1 MSVVKRLLLYL
12 MAAFY
17 ALGGTMHFVRADWY
31 LAMMPPYLPWPLMLV
46 VLSGVAEIAGGI
58 GVLIPK
64 TRRLAAWGLIVLLVA
79 VFPANLYIAMENVP
93 VFGATEGPGVLGWL
107 RLPLQLV
114 FILWAYQY
122 TRD

>member
-1 MSVVKRLLLYL
+1 MPVVKRLLLYL

-17 ALGGTMHFVRADWY
+17 VSGGIMHFVRADWY
-31 LAMMPPYLPWPLMLV
+31 LAMMPPYFPLPLMLV
-46 VLSGVAEIAGGI
+46 YLSGAAEIAGGI

-114 FILWAYQY
+114 FILWAWWY